1 MKLLNKWALHALEW
15 QGLRLKAGQHELTRF
30 RSLVLALFRRKNE
43 GSENGIEK
51 ETFKLIVSCGVGGCN
66 DTSK

>member
-51 ETFKLIVSCGVGGCN
+51 ETFK
-66 DTSK
+66 